1 MSAYMLLCNFTDQG
15 VRTIKEVPQ
24 RRAAARE
31 LGKKLGV
38 DIKAGYLAMG
48 TYDLI
53 IHTEATDD
61 VLQRE
66 LLRRPKNKGTFLAQW
81 QATRAWQLSLDVLA
95 VGTWVDGNRDFSIP
109 RLDAPGYT
117 TVNFATSYDL
127 TPHLVVF
134 GRINNLFDRHYENP
148 VGFLQPSFGAYAG
161 IKVTFG
167 GVP

>member
-53 IHTEATDD
+53 IHTEAKDD
-61 VLQRE
+61 E
-66 LLRRPKNKGTFLAQW
+66 AMAKFL
-81 QATRAWQLSLDVLA
+81 LSLAAL
-95 VGTWVDGNRDFSIP
+95 GNVR
-109 RLDAPGYT
+109 T
-117 TVNFATSYDL
+117 NT
-127 TPHLVVF
+127 
-134 GRINNLFDRHYENP
+134 
-148 VGFLQPSFGAYAG
+148 
-161 IKVTFG
+161 IKVFPEAD
-167 GVP
+167 VDRSSRD